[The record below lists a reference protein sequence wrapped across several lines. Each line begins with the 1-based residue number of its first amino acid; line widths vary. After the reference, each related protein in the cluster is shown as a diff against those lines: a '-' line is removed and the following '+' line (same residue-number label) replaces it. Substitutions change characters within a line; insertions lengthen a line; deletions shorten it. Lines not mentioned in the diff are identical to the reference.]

1 MGGPRD
7 VCRWLAGILHCD
19 AFGPDARLGACRRGG
34 AYRPLVFGDRTS
46 LAELLSDDARIRLH
60 DIGVEQTK
68 PEFIAS
74 MDEWRGAVAGATI
87 RHRIEKAETGLV
99 TVIVCYDFP
108 GNDLLT
114 RESFALS
121 GSRITASSQET
132 IAESCS
138 GY

>member
-1 MGGPRD
+1 MSVVGWREFSTATLLGLMLVSARAD
-7 VCRWLAGILHCD
+7 EAALIDRWYSALLA
-19 AFGPDARLGACRRGG
+19 A
-34 AYRPLVFGDRTS
+34 DRTS
-46 LAELLSDDARIRLH
+46 LAELLADDARIRLH

-68 PEFIAS
+68 LEFVAS

-121 GSRITASSQET
+121 GNRITASSQET